1 MKICIKGNNDPFF
14 LARKLKDLCIACRG
28 EANVAYVDSG
38 NSLVLKVKDSGPRE
52 ALIKQQPHVLGNG
65 TTLSS
70 TKAAAKV
77 SACRMSSSSSSGY
90 SRFSSARSGYV
101 ASASRTRRTVRRR
114 SRMHGSPFMRVTSI
128 VILSILSILVPLFV
142 DSTAEPQP

>member
-38 NSLVLKVKDSGPRE
+38 NSLVLKVKDSGTRE

-70 TKAAAKV
+70 T
-77 SACRMSSSSSSGY
+77 SSSGY

-114 SRMHGSPFMRVTSI
+114 
-128 VILSILSILVPLFV
+128 
-142 DSTAEPQP
+142 